1 MPWRAREAVA
11 YAALLVTS
19 FERLTGRA
27 LLEGDLPPFDLA
39 ERLFHHPQPLV
50 SHGTEADPVF
60 CYGNDAALSLWQ
72 MGWHDFTRL
81 PSRQSAQPDPDI
93 QSDRAA
99 LLARA
104 LQTGWVADYSG
115 IRISAKG
122 QRFRISDTILWTVT
136 DAQGARHGQAAL
148 IGSAVML

>member
-1 MPWRAREAVA
+1 MPWRAPEAVA
-11 YAALLVTS
+11 YAALLASS

-27 LLEGDLPPFDLA
+27 LLSGPVDDVA
-39 ERLFHHPQPLV
+39 ASLFLHPQPLV

-60 CYGNDAALSLWQ
+60 RYGNAAALSLWQ
-72 MGWHDFTRL
+72 MGWPDFTRL
-81 PSRQSAQPDPDI
+81 PSRHSAQPDADI

-122 QRFRISDTILWTVT
+122 QRFRVSDTILWTVT
-136 DAQGARHGQAAL
+136 DATGTRHGQAAL
-148 IGSAVML
+148 IGAVTLL

>member
-1 MPWRAREAVA
+1 MPWPAPEAVG
-11 YAALLVTS
+11 YAALLVES
-19 FERLTGRA
+19 FRRLTGRA
-27 LLEGDLPPFDLA
+27 LLEGDLSPFDLA

-60 CYGNDAALSLWQ
+60 RYGNAAALALWQ
-72 MGWHDFTRL
+72 MDWPDFTRL
-81 PSRQSAQPDPDI
+81 PSRHSAQPDPDI

-104 LQTGWVADYSG
+104 LQTGWVDDYSG

-122 QRFRISDTILWTVT
+122 QRFRIADTILWTVT

-148 IGSAVML
+148 IGSVAML